1 VPILIDGHN
10 LIGRMAGLSLAD
22 PEDELKLVRRL
33 IAYAARTGKQV
44 TVVFDPG
51 GGLGLS
57 EKRRH
62 GKVEVSFAPF
72 GSSADAVIRRRV
84 QSAREPQGWLVIT
97 SDQELAGAVR
107 RAGARVGSAEEFAA
121 ELEAPRGG
129 PADPGDV
136 RLSPDEVDAWLEL
149 FQRTQRPSSK

>member
-10 LIGRMAGLSLAD
+10 LIGRMEGLSLTD
-22 PEDELKLVRRL
+22 PEDELKLVHRL

-51 GGLGLS
+51 AGPGLA

-62 GKVEVSFAPF
+62 GKVEVSFAPL

-84 QSAREPQGWLVIT
+84 QAASDRQGWLVVT
-97 SDQELAGAVR
+97 SDLELANAVR
-107 RAGARVGSAEEFAA
+107 RAGARVGSSEEFAA

-129 PADPGDV
+129 PAGSGDV
-136 RLSPDEVDAWLEL
+136 RLTPDEVDAWLEL
-149 FQRTQRPSSK
+149 FQRAQKPKSR